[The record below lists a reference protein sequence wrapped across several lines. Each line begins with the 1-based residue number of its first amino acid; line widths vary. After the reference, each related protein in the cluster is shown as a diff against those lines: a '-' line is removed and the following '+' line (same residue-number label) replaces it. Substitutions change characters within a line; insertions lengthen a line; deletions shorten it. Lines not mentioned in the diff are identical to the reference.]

1 MHSKVYN
8 ITNVHTF
15 HVSYEIVHVHKVYS
29 LCNGYYA
36 LRCAVVVAV
45 ENILVSYLLFVYVC
59 IVQPLTV

>member
-1 MHSKVYN
+1 MFMHP
-8 ITNVHTF
+8 F
-15 HVSYEIVHVHKVYS
+15 HLSYVIVRVHKVYS

-45 ENILVSYLLFVYVC
+45 ENMLESYLLFDYVC